1 MTKMVMAVVPRDEA
15 EHVLDALIEAGHT
28 ATFTESRGGMLRQ
41 SQLTL
46 FIAVK
51 EEALEKVL
59 TIVRENSRSR
69 VQVESGES
77 AKGASLGPIPV
88 TAELG
93 GAVVFIW
100 DLDRFETH

>member
-15 EHVLDALIEAGHT
+15 ERVLDALIDAGHT

-51 EEALEKVL
+51 REALEKVL
-59 TIVRENSRSR
+59 TIIRENSRTK
-69 VQVESGES
+69 VQVDSGETADS
-77 AKGASLGPIPV
+77 VSLGPIPV